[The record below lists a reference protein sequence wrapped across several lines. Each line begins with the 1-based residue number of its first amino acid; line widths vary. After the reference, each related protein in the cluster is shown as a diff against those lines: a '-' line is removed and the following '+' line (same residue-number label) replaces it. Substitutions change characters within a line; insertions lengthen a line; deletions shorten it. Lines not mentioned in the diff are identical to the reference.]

1 MTIRYPYTPIRPVV
15 NEVHGHEIMDHYQWL
30 EDVDL
35 PETKEWTLQQN
46 QLMRGTLDALPIRQ
60 RFVNRLEE
68 LYSVE
73 QMELI
78 RVVKDRLFYT
88 RIHPGQDQP
97 VLCYRL
103 EGEDE
108 SQEKVLLDPNRDSE
122 KGTTSLSFWYPSPDG
137 TYLAYGLSVNGE
149 EWAPLQIM
157 CVETGEILDEHIS
170 RTRYP
175 NVTWIGNQGFYYTRY
190 PQVGEVPAGEEIYN
204 PKIYYHELGAPIQ
217 EDQLIFGEELPK
229 NVHLYTWLSK
239 DEKYLVLCLE
249 EGWSRTALYIAD
261 LQKEFHWIPL
271 ITGYDGLLDG
281 DIVGDKMYLLT
292 NYQSPNYRIVAF
304 DLKEAIE
311 KGKSEPA
318 DWQDIIPEEEM
329 VFIQEFRVI
338 KDKLI
343 FSLLKD
349 ATYLLRISNLDGSD
363 VQEISLPQLGS
374 IGFISC
380 SEDKNQVYFSF
391 QSFVQPQVV
400 YRLNL
405 DTNEL
410 AIWAGDQGAEE
421 HTNIQIEQHFYQSK
435 DGTQVPM
442 FIIHR
447 QDLNF
452 DQARSTVL
460 YGYGGFN
467 ISITPYYHPGFL
479 SWVEQGGVLAIANL
493 RGGSEY
499 GESWHQSG
507 MLDQKQNVFDDFI
520 WAGKYLIEKGYTDS
534 DHLGIYGRSNGG
546 LLVGTTMTQV
556 PEMLRA
562 VVCQVPLLDMIRYH
576 KFLAGGFWTGEYGD
590 PENPAEF
597 EWLYQY
603 SPYHKVEE
611 GVNYPATFFMTA
623 LSDTRVHPLHAMKM
637 AAAVQKAN
645 GSDHP
650 VLLKVES
657 ESGHGVGKPIR
668 KMVEEQADIW
678 SFMAWQLGLASN

>member
-1 MTIRYPYTPIRPVV
+1 MTIQYPGTSKRPVV
-15 NEVHGHEIMDHYQWL
+15 NEIHGHEIMDHYQWL

-35 PETKEWTLQQN
+35 PETKEWIQEQN
-46 QLMRGTLDALPIRQ
+46 HLMRGTLDALPIRQ
-60 RFVNRLEE
+60 HFSQRLEE
-68 LYSVE
+68 LYRVE
-73 QMELI
+73 QIGMI

-88 RIHPGQDQP
+88 RNHPSQDQP
-97 VLCYRL
+97 VLYCRL
-103 EGEDE
+103 EGEAKDL
-108 SQEKVLLDPNRDSE
+108 EKVLLDPNQENE

-137 TYLAYGLSVNGE
+137 TYLAYGLTVNGE

-157 CVETGEILDEHIS
+157 CVETGEILEEHIS

-175 NVTWIGNQGFYYTRY
+175 SVTWIGNEGFYYTRY

-204 PKIYYHELGAPIQ
+204 PKIYYHKLGTSVQ

-229 NVHLYTWLSK
+229 NVMPYTWLSK
-239 DEKYLVLCLE
+239 DEKYLVLGLE
-249 EGWSRTALYIAD
+249 EGWSRTEVYIAD
-261 LQKEFHWIPL
+261 LRKEFQWIPL
-271 ITGYDGLLDG
+271 ITEYDGLLQGEIIG
-281 DIVGDKMYLLT
+281 DQMYLLT

-311 KGKSEPA
+311 KGKSEPT
-318 DWQDIIPEEEM
+318 DWQSIIPEEENI
-329 VFIQEFRVI
+329 FIQSFRI
-338 KDKLI
+338 ICDKII

-349 ATYLLRISNLDGSD
+349 ATYILKICNLDGSD
-363 VQEISLPQLGS
+363 LQEIPLPQLGS
-374 IGFISC
+374 IDFISC
-380 SEDKNQVYFSF
+380 SEEKNQVYFSF
-391 QSFVQPQVV
+391 QSFVQPQVI

-405 DTNEL
+405 DSNEL
-410 AIWAGDQGAEE
+410 TVWAGDQSASELK
-421 HTNIQIEQHFYQSK
+421 NFKIDQQFYQSK
-435 DGTQVPM
+435 DGTRVPM

-447 QDLNF
+447 QDLTF
-452 DQARSTVL
+452 DQPQPTVL
-460 YGYGGFN
+460 HGYGGFN
-467 ISITPYYHPGFL
+467 VSKTPNYHPGFL
-479 SWVEQGGVLAIANL
+479 SWVEHGGVMVIANL
-493 RGGSEY
+493 RGGNEY
-499 GESWHQSG
+499 GESWHRSG

-520 WAGKYLIEKGYTDS
+520 WAGKYLVEKGYTDS

-546 LLVGTTMTQV
+546 LLVGATMTQV
-556 PEMLRA
+556 PDQLRA

-590 PENPAEF
+590 PEKVEEF

-603 SPYHKVEE
+603 SPYHQVKE
-611 GVNYPATFFMTA
+611 GVEYPAVFFMTA

-657 ESGHGVGKPIR
+657 ESGHGVGKPIH

-678 SFMAWQLGLASN
+678 SFMAWQLGLVSI